1 MPLGRNDV
9 PQAVQSEL
17 LKLWPAAAASVV
29 PAEYRSIFQ
38 VISDGRYQ
46 VVLAA
51 MQAASRFTQFGSGEP
66 VRNRDAFQSGSVTIT
81 PVMLGEKVSFQFQ
94 TVEEVKAAIGTDL
107 TQAVN
112 TWALAQENT
121 RDLQCTDML
130 KGTDNGYDG
139 QALFSSSHP
148 QRSRFLDGNTYDN
161 DDATAASLSH
171 AVVRDLITLAE
182 DTNAVNEAG
191 DKMNRRVTHLVVT
204 SMGQFLELLPIIESP
219 QRAGV
224 ANNDVNPLGR
234 LGIVPMLWRNLAGS
248 TEYLYAFSNLPGQ
261 TGLLYVNKQDTK
273 IETQSNFDTKAIES
287 TAHLQGAPAWTDWRC
302 ATRKAL
308 NAVA

>member
-1 MPLGRNDV
+1 MPLGRSDV

-17 LKLWPAAAASVV
+17 LKLWPAAASAVV
-29 PAEYRSIFQ
+29 PAEYRKIFP
-38 VISDGRYQ
+38 VISDGRAS
-46 VVLAA
+46 VILAA
-51 MQAASRFTQFGSGEP
+51 VQAASRFTQFGSGEP
-66 VRNRDAFQSGSVTIT
+66 VRNRDAFQSGSITIT

-130 KGTDNGYDG
+130 KDTATGYDG
-139 QALFSSSHP
+139 KALFAADHP
-148 QRSRFLDGNTYDN
+148 QRSRFGDGATFDN
-161 DDATAASLSH
+161 DDATAAVLSH

-182 DTNAVNEAG
+182 DTNAINEAG
-191 DKMNRRVTHLVVT
+191 DKMNRQVTHLVVT
-204 SMGQFLELLPIIESP
+204 SMAQFLELLPIIESP
-219 QRAGV
+219 QRAGT

-248 TEYLYAFSNLPGQ
+248 TEYMYAFSNLPGQ
-261 TGLLYVNKQDTK
+261 TGLIYINKQDTM
-273 IETQSNFDTKAIES
+273 IETQRNFDTKAIES

-308 NAVA
+308 SAVA

>member
-1 MPLGRNDV
+1 MLGRNDV

-17 LKLWPAAAASVV
+17 LKLWPAAASEVV
-29 PAEYRSIFQ
+29 PAEYRGIFQ
-38 VISDGRYQ
+38 EISDGRYQ
-46 VVLAA
+46 VTLAA
-51 MQAASRFTQFGSGEP
+51 MQAASRFTQFGSGENIK
-66 VRNRDAFQSGSVTIT
+66 NRDSFQGGSVTIV

-94 TVEEVKAAIGTDL
+94 TVEEVKAAIGTDI

-121 RDLQCTDML
+121 RDLQCVDML
-130 KGTDNGYDG
+130 KGTDTGYDG
-139 QALFSSSHP
+139 QALFSDAHP
-148 QRSRFLDGNTYDN
+148 QRSRFLDGNNYDN
-161 DDATAASLSH
+161 NDATAASLSH
-171 AVVRDLITLAE
+171 SVVRDLLMLAE
-182 DTNAVNEAG
+182 DTNAINESG

-204 SMGQFLELLPIIESP
+204 SMAQFLELLPIIESP
-219 QRAGV
+219 QRAGT

-261 TGLLYVNKQDTK
+261 TGLVYVNKQATV
-273 IETQSNFDTKAIES
+273 IETQRNFDTKAIES
-287 TAHLQGAPAWTDWRC
+287 TAHLQGAAAWTDWRC

-308 NAVA
+308 SSVS

>member
-29 PAEYRSIFQ
+29 PAEYRGIFQ
-38 VISDGRYQ
+38 EISDGRYQ
-46 VVLAA
+46 VVLASL
-51 MQAASRFTQFGSGEP
+51 QAASRFTQFGSGEKI
-66 VRNRDAFQSGSVTIT
+66 RNRDAFQGGSVTIT

-94 TVEEVKAAIGTDL
+94 TVEEVRAAIGTDL
-107 TQAVN
+107 AQAVN

-130 KGTDNGYDG
+130 KGTDTGYDG
-139 QALFSSSHP
+139 QALFSDSHP
-148 QRSRFLDGNTYDN
+148 QRSRFLDGATYDN
-161 DDATAASLSH
+161 NLATAAGLNH
-171 AVVRDLITLAE
+171 ATVRDLLTRAE

-204 SMGQFLELLPIIESP
+204 SMGQFLELLPVIESP
-219 QRAGV
+219 QRSGN

-234 LGIVPMLWRNLAGS
+234 LGIIPMLWRNLAGS
-248 TEYLYAFSNLPGQ
+248 TEYLYAFSNIPGQ
-261 TGLLYVNKQDTK
+261 GGLVYVKKQETM
-273 IETQSNFDTKAIES
+273 IETQRDFDTKQIES

-302 ATRKAL
+302 ATRQAL
-308 NAVA
+308 SAVA